1 MRSENRFI
9 LRFLLTILVLA
20 PIILIGPAICRS
32 EPPIK
37 IGLIDSYSGGAAYTT
52 KLALYGWQMVVD
64 EFNAKGGLKG
74 RKVELIVLDDKFR
87 ADEALAHARELVLKE
102 NVDFLG
108 GVFNSGAALA
118 VSEFAKNKKKLFMA
132 VCWGPRV
139 TGEMGHRYVFRACSH
154 SGLQGTAQGFY
165 AATKPFKKWYIIGDD
180 YEMGHT
186 TADSFLKGLKEKS
199 PTR

>member
-9 LRFLLTILVLA
+9 LRFLLAILVLA

-74 RKVELIVLDDKFR
+74 RKVE
-87 ADEALAHARELVLKE
+87 
-102 NVDFLG
+102 
-108 GVFNSGAALA
+108 
-118 VSEFAKNKKKLFMA
+118 
-132 VCWGPRV
+132 
-139 TGEMGHRYVFRACSH
+139 THRPGRQV
-154 SGLQGTAQGFY
+154 
-165 AATKPFKKWYIIGDD
+165 
-180 YEMGHT
+180 
-186 TADSFLKGLKEKS
+186 
-199 PTR
+199 